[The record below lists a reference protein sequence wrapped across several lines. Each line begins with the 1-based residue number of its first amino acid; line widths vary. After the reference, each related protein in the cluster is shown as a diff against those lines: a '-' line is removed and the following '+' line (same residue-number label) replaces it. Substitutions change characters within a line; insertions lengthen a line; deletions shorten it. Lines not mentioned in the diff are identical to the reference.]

1 MHWLGKPIGL
11 LCLVVSVVGGAPAF
25 AADGAAPAG
34 QGAAGETTPDGG
46 GLPYEPVITGV
57 EDADLNDLLKSASQ
71 LFSLIDRQPATIASL
86 ERRAQGDLGR
96 LGEALRSEGYYD
108 ASLSYRLER
117 NAQPIPVRLEVA
129 TGPRYTLGGY
139 TIVYEKSPPPEAAAQ
154 PSLADIGIKL
164 GMPARAPDVRTA
176 ERKAVAVLQERGYP
190 FAKSAELKATV
201 DHDKHEMTVRLA
213 IDAGPRA
220 TLGALHI
227 SGLKSVEEDYIRRIS
242 DWREGAVFDQRKL
255 DGVRAALNG
264 TGLFS
269 SAKITKATQLDDDGR
284 LPVTAEVVESPH
296 RSIGAG
302 LRYSTDVG
310 VGADVFWEHRNI
322 LQRNETLGF
331 SVTAAQIEQV
341 GRVNF
346 RKPAFLRLDQALLA
360 NAEVSNRNTDAFD
373 QQNVAGTVS
382 LERPLFEKWK
392 GTAGV
397 TASYDFL
404 KDSDGEQEVQLF
416 GLPVTAS
423 RTATDNPLNPT
434 RGSLLDLA
442 ATPSMGASNEPL
454 QFLRMSAGGSAYH
467 AVDKEARYILAGRM
481 KLGSI
486 IGESSAT
493 LPADKRFYAGG
504 GGSVRG
510 YEFQKVG
517 PLDANRDPLGGRSLV
532 ELSGELRIRVTEKIG
547 LVPFID
553 GGAVSGEPYPNFQ
566 DGMQWAGG
574 LGLRYFTGFGP
585 LRLDVAT
592 PINPRKDDSVI
603 EFYVSFGQAF

>member
-1 MHWLGKPIGL
+1 MGPLLQPMMARRAGTAPRMQPFKTVGL
-11 LCLVVSVVGGAPAF
+11 K
-25 AADGAAPAG
+25 
-34 QGAAGETTPDGG
+34 
-46 GLPYEPVITGV
+46 YEPEIKGV

-86 ERRAQGDLGR
+86 ERRAQDDLAR

-108 ASLSYRLER
+108 ASLSYHLER
-117 NAQPIPVRLEVA
+117 NKQPIPVRIDVT
-129 TGPRYTLGGY
+129 TGPRYTLHGF
-139 TIVYEKSPPPEAAAQ
+139 TIVYETSPLLAAAAQ

-176 ERKAVAVLQERGYP
+176 ERKAVSVLQERGYP
-190 FAKSAELKATV
+190 FAKSAGLKATV
-201 DHDKHEMTVRLA
+201 DHNTHEMTVRLA
-213 IDAGPRA
+213 IDAGPQA
-220 TLGALHI
+220 TLGPLRI

-242 DWREGAVFDQRKL
+242 NWHEGAVFDQRAL
-255 DGVRAALNG
+255 DRVRAALNG

-269 SAKITKATQLDDDGR
+269 SVQVTKEAQLDSDGR
-284 LPVTAEVVESPH
+284 LPVTVTVADAPH

-310 VGADVFWEHRNI
+310 FGADVFWENRNFFH
-322 LQRNETLGF
+322 RNETLGLT
-331 SVTAAQIEQV
+331 VTAAQIEQS
-341 GRVNF
+341 GKINF

-360 NAEVSNRNTDAFD
+360 NAGLTNRNTDAFD
-373 QQNVAGTVS
+373 QQDIAGTVS
-382 LERPLFEKWK
+382 LERPLFEKWR

-404 KDSDGEQEVQLF
+404 KDSDSEQQVKLF
-416 GLPVTAS
+416 GLPLTAT
-423 RTATDNPLNPT
+423 RATTDNPLNPT
-434 RGSLLDLA
+434 RGMLVDLA
-442 ATPSMGASNEPL
+442 ATPYVGASSEAL
-454 QFLRMSAGGSAYH
+454 QFLRMSGGGSTYH
-467 AVDKEARYILAGRM
+467 AIDKEARYILAGRM

-510 YEFQKVG
+510 YGFQKVG
-517 PLDANRDPLGGRSLV
+517 PLDANRDPLGGRSLL

-547 LVPFID
+547 VVPFID
-553 GGAVSGEPYPNFQ
+553 GGAVSGAPYPDFQ
-566 DGMQWAGG
+566 DGMRWAGG

-585 LRLDVAT
+585 LRLDLAT